1 MHDVFELP
9 DVTSRTASPT
19 KFVATAHNLGARC
32 PSGGKPLLRRW
43 SSKSEKMP
51 ATIGDDWLVPS
62 IDTAEISGYAR
73 PLLLN
78 DAAGGR
84 PVVLAR

>member
-1 MHDVFELP
+1 M
-9 DVTSRTASPT
+9 
-19 KFVATAHNLGARC
+19 
-32 PSGGKPLLRRW
+32 RRW